1 MKTKLFALLMLGIF
15 GMVSCTEPES
25 DEFCNKPGATCPDAS
40 AIEATSCCTDQD
52 CYWLYN
58 GAQYDCNGQDC
69 STAINTILASACAS
83 ATAEID
89 ITIKDYDV
97 LRAQMQVVTDKLL
110 IEARE
115 ASGCE
120 QVSIVPF

>member
-1 MKTKLFALLMLGIF
+1 MKTKLFVLLLMGVFVLG
-15 GMVSCTEPES
+15 SCTEIES
-25 DEFCNKPGATCPDAS
+25 DEFCNTPNASCPDAS

-52 CYWLYN
+52 CYWVYN
-58 GAQYDCNGQDC
+58 GTQYDCNGQDC
-69 STAINTILASACAS
+69 STAINAIVASACAS

-97 LRAQMQVVTDKLL
+97 LRAQMQILTDKLL
-110 IEARE
+110 VEARS

-120 QVSIVPF
+120 